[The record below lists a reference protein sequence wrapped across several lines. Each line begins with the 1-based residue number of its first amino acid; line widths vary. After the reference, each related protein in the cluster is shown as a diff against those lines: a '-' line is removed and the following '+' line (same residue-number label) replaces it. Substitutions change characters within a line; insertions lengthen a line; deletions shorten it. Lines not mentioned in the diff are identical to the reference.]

1 MKKLLGLCCLLLFL
15 PGCTGKNRDMER
27 ALNFRAELLKSES
40 CSFQSDITADYGDAI
55 HNFSM
60 LCKGDRQGNLTFT
73 VTKPETIS
81 GITGTVSQNRGQLTF
96 DETALQFDLMTD
108 QQLSPVSAPWIFLK
122 TLREG
127 YLLNAGQEEDLL
139 HISARDTYEE
149 DALMVDIW
157 LGAGDLPVRGEI
169 LFRNRRILTL
179 DIQDFQLD
187 YGG

>member
-27 ALNFRAELLKSES
+27 ALNFRAELLKAEG

-55 HNFSM
+55 HNFTM
-60 LCKGDRQGNLTFT
+60 FCQGDRKGNLTFT

-81 GITGTVSQNRGQLTF
+81 GITGNVSETGGQLTF
-96 DETALQFDLMTD
+96 DDVALQFDLLTD
-108 QQLSPVSAPWIFLK
+108 QQLSPVSGPWVFLK

-127 YLLNAGQEEDLL
+127 YLQSAGQEEDLL
-139 HISARDTYEE
+139 HIAARDSYEE

-157 LGAGDLPVRGEI
+157 LGAGEMPIRCEI
-169 LFRNRRILTL
+169 LYRNRRILTL
-179 DIQDFQLD
+179 DIQDFQLQ